1 MNRMSV
7 LEVLASTAKE
17 LDARDKLAYLRE
29 RFCIPAGRVYLDG
42 NSLGVLPRAMTK
54 GVVQLIE
61 TEWGEDLISSWNSH
75 GWIDSPER
83 LGERLAPLLGAGPGQ
98 VLCTDSISV
107 NVFKLLATALDLQPD
122 RRIILLEAN
131 EFPTDRY
138 IAQGLAQ
145 LLGAQ
150 RCEVREVASEEL
162 IDSLTTDVAVVLLSE
177 VNYRTGRRHNKRL
190 INDAAHHAG
199 VMTCWDVAHSA
210 GAMPVDFDATGVDFG
225 VGCGYKF
232 LNGGPGAPAFLYVAK
247 RHQNKV
253 NQPLS
258 GWLGHQSPFD
268 FERSYT
274 AANGVLQYQTGTP
287 SILAMRALDIAL
299 DCFDGVSLTALRDK
313 SVALCAFFIEAL
325 TTQCEFES
333 LRVITPALAVDRGS
347 QVAVCHP
354 KAYAIA
360 QDLIERGIVVDFRA
374 PDIVRFGFAP
384 MYNTFNDAYEA
395 LNALAELLKYETYLA
410 ARFQIR
416 AKVT

>member
-1 MNRMSV
+1 MSCMSE
-7 LEVLASTAKE
+7 LKVLASIAKE
-17 LDARDKLAYLRE
+17 LDAHDQLAYLRE
-29 RFCIPAGRVYLDG
+29 RFYIPAGKVYLDG
-42 NSLGVLPRAMTK
+42 NSLGILPRAMTK
-54 GVVQLIE
+54 GLTQLIE
-61 TEWGEDLISSWNSH
+61 AEWGEDLISSWNTH
-75 GWIDSPER
+75 GWIDSSER
-83 LGERLAPLLGAGPGQ
+83 LGERVAPLLGAGPGQ
-98 VLCTDSISV
+98 VLCADSISV

-122 RRIILLEAN
+122 RHIILLEAN

-150 RCEVREVASEEL
+150 RCEVREAAPEKLME
-162 IDSLTTDVAVVLLSE
+162 SLTSDVAVVLLSE

-190 INDAAHHAG
+190 INKAAHDAG
-199 VMTCWDVAHSA
+199 VLTCWDVAHA
-210 GAMPVDFDATGVDFG
+210 VGAMPVDFDASGVDFG

-253 NQPLS
+253 LQPLA
-258 GWLGHQSPFD
+258 GWLGHHAPFD
-268 FERSYT
+268 FEHTYT
-274 AANGVLQYQTGTP
+274 PANGVLRYQSGTP

-313 SVALCAFFIEAL
+313 SVALCAFFIDAL
-325 TTQCEFES
+325 NTQPDLDS
-333 LRVITPALAVDRGS
+333 LRLITPELASDRGS

-354 KAYAIA
+354 QAYAIA

-384 MYNTFNDAYEA
+384 MYNTFEDAYEA
-395 LNALAELLKYETYLA
+395 LNALAELLKYETYRA

-416 AKVT
+416 GKVT